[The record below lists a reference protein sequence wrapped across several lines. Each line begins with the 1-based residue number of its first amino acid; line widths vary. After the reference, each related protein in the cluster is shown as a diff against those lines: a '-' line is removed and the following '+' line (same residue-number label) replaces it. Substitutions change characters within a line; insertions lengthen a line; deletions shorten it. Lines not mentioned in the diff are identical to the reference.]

1 MSALRLGDRIA
12 FYEELKSMVSAGF
25 VFSQALRT
33 LREKRGA
40 WAQSRVFHA
49 LEDACASGQAFADA
63 MAGLPGEF
71 GDLEV
76 NLVRAGE
83 QGGRLEETLKSLAEY
98 FRRRQEIQRRI
109 MGAVI
114 YPIFLIHVAIIV
126 PPAPLL
132 VMDGMFA
139 YLKAAG
145 LAFLVVYGI
154 AGAIWGFTVLVRNA
168 PGISEVWDHVRLKI
182 PWYGIAASRFAVAR
196 FATSLGH
203 LLDSG
208 VSAPKAL
215 DLSAATLGIPSW
227 RRAVLGVTPRVSEG
241 DRIVDSL
248 ESAGILPPNAAS
260 IMLAGEESGQLP
272 ESLFSVARMMEEE
285 GSHSARIG
293 SKVAQILALLLAIGF
308 GAFQILTQIIQRVA
322 GSMGQLGGN

>member
-33 LREKRGA
+33 LRDKRDA
-40 WAQSRVFHA
+40 WAQTRMFRS
-49 LEDACASGQAFADA
+49 LEEACASGQTFADA
-63 MAGLPGEF
+63 MADLPGEF
-71 GDLEV
+71 DDLEV

-98 FRRRQEIQRRI
+98 FRRRQEIRRRI

-114 YPIFLIHVAIIV
+114 YPIFLIHVAIVV
-126 PPAPLL
+126 PPAPL
-132 VMDGMFA
+132 VVSEGVGA
-139 YLKAAG
+139 YLQSAG

-154 AGAIWGFTVLVRNA
+154 AGAIWGFTLLVRNV
-168 PGISEVWDHVRLKI
+168 PVVSDVWDRVRLAI
-182 PWYGIAASRFAVAR
+182 PWYGNASRKFAVAR

-208 VSAPKAL
+208 VSAPKAME
-215 DLSAATLGIPSW
+215 LSAATLGIPTW
-227 RRAVLGVTPRVSEG
+227 RRGVLGVIPRVSGG
-241 DRIVDSL
+241 DRIVDSI
-248 ESAGILPPNAAS
+248 ESAGFLPPNAAA

-272 ESLFSVARMMEEE
+272 ECLFNVAKMMEEE

-293 SKVAQILALLLAIGF
+293 SKVAQILALMVAIGF
-308 GAFQILTQIIQRVA
+308 GGFQLLRQALRMFSGAVD
-322 GSMGQLGGN
+322 QLPG